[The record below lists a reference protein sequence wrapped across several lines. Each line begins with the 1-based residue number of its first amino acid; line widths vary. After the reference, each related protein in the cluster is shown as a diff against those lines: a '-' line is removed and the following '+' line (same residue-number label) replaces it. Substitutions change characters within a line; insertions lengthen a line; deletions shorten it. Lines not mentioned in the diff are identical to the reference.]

1 MRSRGLRRTLTES
14 FLLLSTAGLFVACE
28 HDTAT
33 APLPP
38 AGLQA
43 TLSSIQANIFTP
55 KCATVGCHVV
65 GGLAPMS
72 LASGDSYLSLI
83 GAAGTGVPSANPNYS
98 GKLRAAPGNANVSVL
113 YLKVIGDN
121 SVGGV
126 GGRMPP
132 SGALSQAET
141 DSIAAW
147 INAGAQNN

>member
-1 MRSRGLRRTLTES
+1 MRSRGLRRTLIES

-55 KCATVGCHVV
+55 KCALAGCHVA
-65 GGLAPMS
+65 GGGAPMS
-72 LASGDSYLSLI
+72 LAAGSSY
-83 GAAGTGVPSANPNYS
+83 AALVGINSPKYGLPRV
-98 GKLRAAPGNANVSVL
+98 APGNANNSVL
-113 YLKVIGDN
+113 YLIVNGNTLGI
-121 SVGGV
+121 
-126 GGRMPP
+126 RMPP
-132 SGALSQAET
+132 LGGNLSQAET

-147 INAGAQNN
+147 INAGAQIN

>member
-1 MRSRGLRRTLTES
+1 MRSRGLRRTLIES

-55 KCATVGCHVV
+55 KCALAGCHVA
-65 GGLAPMS
+65 GGGAPMS
-72 LASGDSYLSLI
+72 LAGGSSFASL
-83 GAAGTGVPSANPNYS
+83 VNQNSAY
-98 GKLRAAPGNANVSVL
+98 GLLRVAPGNAGQSAL
-113 YLKVIGDN
+113 YLKVIGN
-121 SVGGV
+121 TLGT
-126 GGRMPP
+126 RMPP
-132 SGALSQAET
+132 GGALSQAET

>member
-1 MRSRGLRRTLTES
+1 MRSRGLRRTLIES

-55 KCATVGCHVV
+55 KCALAGCHVA
-65 GGLAPMS
+65 GGGAPMS
-72 LASGDSYLSLI
+72 LAAGSSFASL
-83 GAAGTGVPSANPNYS
+83 VNQNSAY
-98 GKLRAAPGNANVSVL
+98 GLLRVAPGNAGQSAL
-113 YLKVIGDN
+113 YLKVIGN
-121 SVGGV
+121 TLGT
-126 GGRMPP
+126 RMPP
-132 SGALSQAET
+132 GGTLSQAET